1 MRAICV
7 TAYGGPEVLQLQEV
21 PTPEP
26 GPGQVRIKTAA
37 TTVNFADIQGRRAQ
51 YHGGR
56 LPPFVPGLE
65 AAGTIDALGPGVQGF
80 AVGQRVAVHADG
92 GSYAEY
98 TLARTVGVF
107 TIPDSLDWERA
118 ACFPSV
124 GTTSFN
130 LLTQA
135 GRLQPGETV
144 LIHAA
149 AGGIGSTAVQLARV
163 LGAGLIIG
171 TVGSAEKAKLIKEL
185 GADVAINYRE
195 ENVAERV
202 KEVTDGALADLVL
215 DGVGADTFESSLAS
229 LAPFGRLVCFG
240 QSSGA
245 PPAVGFG
252 PLYGDNK
259 AIVGYS
265 TGGHRRTR
273 PEALRAPGVASLKL
287 LVQGRWSPIISA
299 QLDLEEASEAHR
311 LVESRQSTGKVILTP

>member
-7 TAYGGPEVLQLQEV
+7 TEFGGPEVLKLQEV

-51 YHGGR
+51 YMGGR
-56 LPPFVPGLE
+56 MPPFVPGLE
-65 AAGTIDALGPGVQGF
+65 AAGTIDALGPGVQDF
-80 AVGQRVAVHADG
+80 KVGQRVAVHADG

-98 TLARTVGVF
+98 TIARAVGVF
-107 TIPDSLDWERA
+107 VIPDSLDWEHA

-171 TVGSAEKAKLIKEL
+171 TVGSAEKGKLIKEL

-195 ENVAERV
+195 ENVGERV
-202 KEVTDGALADLVL
+202 REVTGGAGADVVL

-229 LAPFGRLVCFG
+229 LALFGRLVVFG

-252 PLYGDNK
+252 PLYGENK
-259 AIVGYS
+259 TIVGYS
-265 TGGHRRTR
+265 TGGQRRSR
-273 PEALRAPGVASLKL
+273 PEALRAPGIAALKL
-287 LVQGRWSPIISA
+287 MVQGRWSPLISA

-311 LVESRQSTGKVILTP
+311 LVESRQSTGKVVLAP